1 MSDSL
6 SFKEFFVNQ
15 DFISIDIFLINILLT
30 TMMSFLLATLYI
42 KFGSSLSDR
51 KTLANVLITISLT
64 TMIIITIVKS
74 SLALSLGLVGALS
87 IIRFRTAIKEP
98 EELSYLFIA
107 IAIGLGFGAN
117 QRLTTLIGT
126 GITGVIIFLLR
137 LIKSGYSPSN
147 LQLEIRSNFESNE
160 LLSKVVDVLS
170 KYCDKVLL
178 TSVDIKD
185 NNFSAL
191 FNVSFKEYHL
201 LEAATK
207 DLKGIDNKISI
218 SFFKM

>member
-1 MSDSL
+1 M
-6 SFKEFFVNQ
+6 
-15 DFISIDIFLINILLT
+15 
-30 TMMSFLLATLYI
+30 
-42 KFGSSLSDR
+42 
-51 KTLANVLITISLT
+51 
-64 TMIIITIVKS
+64 
-74 SLALSLGLVGALS
+74 
-87 IIRFRTAIKEP
+87 
-98 EELSYLFIA
+98 
-107 IAIGLGFGAN
+107 
-117 QRLTTLIGT
+117 
-126 GITGVIIFLLR
+126 IIFLLR

-147 LQLEIRSNFESNE
+147 LQLEIRSNIESNE

-191 FNVSFKEYHL
+191 FYVSFKEYHL